1 MTNEQKLDEFIKQ
14 IGGDENQKAAYSCLM
29 AAFIGWLDTMDNPT
43 ADQKANKNEL
53 SALAAHFFEVE
64 PDSRMAFLLVTF
76 AEGYIRGM
84 QAMNDICGGATSEAD
99 KE

>member
-53 SALAAHFFEVE
+53 SALVCSLLRGRAGQQNGV
-64 PDSRMAFLLVTF
+64 PSRYVC
-76 AEGYIRGM
+76 RGIHKRY
-84 QAMNDICGGATSEAD
+84 ASNE
-99 KE
+99 